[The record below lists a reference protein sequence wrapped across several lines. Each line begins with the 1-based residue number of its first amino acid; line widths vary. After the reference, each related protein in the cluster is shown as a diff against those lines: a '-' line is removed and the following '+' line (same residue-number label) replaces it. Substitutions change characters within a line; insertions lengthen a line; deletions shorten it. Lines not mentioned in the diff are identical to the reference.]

1 MLPKEWPEQAVEKL
15 KFLIKDGFS
24 ARQIADRLGFSK
36 NSVCGKAHRLGL
48 SIGNGNNVMSSVRV
62 GRKKPIKQPRLL
74 AMLPDRGKCQWPVDD
89 GWCGCKAEFEKP
101 YCAEHIKL
109 AYKGKVEFGDDE
121 LKKLLGID

>member
-15 KFLIKDGFS
+15 KFLVKDGFS

-36 NSVCGKAHRLGL
+36 NAVCGKAHRLGL

-74 AMLPDRGKCQWPVDD
+74 SVLPDRGKCQWPVDD
-89 GWCGCKAEFEKP
+89 AWCGCKAEPGRP
-101 YCAEHIKL
+101 YCTEHIKK
-109 AYKGKVEFGDDE
+109 AYKGTWRIGDDE
-121 LKKLLGID
+121 LKKLLGLE